1 MILNSVHL
9 HNFMSYADSTL
20 DLNGI
25 AVACLTGLNGA
36 GKSAILD
43 AVTWAIWEEAR
54 GSSDELVR
62 LGEKEMWVEIVFSH
76 EGQLYRVRRS
86 RQRQVGKAGGK
97 GTSKGTLEFQI
108 ADQGGSHSES
118 LRWNS

>member
-62 LGEKEMWVEIVFSH
+62 LGEKEMWVEIAFSH

-86 RQRQVGKAGGK
+86 RQR
-97 GTSKGTLEFQI
+97 
-108 ADQGGSHSES
+108 
-118 LRWNS
+118 